1 MGQDLNAVL
10 SDQQSQQVFHLST
23 PRQKLWFTSQHFII
37 VWKGLKSFR
46 SGRSAS
52 FPIAFV
58 SFLLTQIVKP
68 YYRHYWH
75 SFATHGFTGFHR
87 PEFCRH
93 LFNGKWKFV
102 MGTLRKWARKIPSR
116 KALTSGK
123 AKQFAE
129 CKWMCFLMN
138 SIHEVFNTLK
148 KVVKFLIPLTQ
159 QIRSPYC
166 ALILLVLYNY

>member
-1 MGQDLNAVL
+1 MQLCQTSKA
-10 SDQQSQQVFHLST
+10 SKF
-23 PRQKLWFTSQHFII
+23 FTSPPRDRSYDSHPQHFII

-58 SFLLTQIVKP
+58 SFLLPQIVKP

-75 SFATHGFTGFHR
+75 SFATYGFTGFHR
-87 PEFCRH
+87 PDFCRH
-93 LFNGKWKFV
+93 LFSGKWKFV
-102 MGTLRKWARKIPSR
+102 MGTPRKWARKIPSR

-123 AKQFAE
+123 SKQFAE
-129 CKWMCFLMN
+129 CKWMCFLMS

-148 KVVKFLIPLTQ
+148 SYKVFNTFD
-159 QIRSPYC
+159 ST
-166 ALILLVLYNY
+166 NM